1 MLKDIENRNDIIKL
15 VNSFY
20 TKVKTDPMIGHYF
33 TKVVPVEWEKHL
45 PLMYDFWETVLF
57 YAGTYTGNPMQK
69 HMAIHEM
76 SHFTKN
82 HFVQWTHLFEQT
94 VDELF
99 KGSNADAIKHRAQNI
114 SAVMQIKIFKD

>member
-1 MLKDIENRNDIIKL
+1 MQKDIENRKDIELL

-20 TKVKTDPMIGHYF
+20 TKVKTDPVIGHYF
-33 TKVVPVEWEKHL
+33 TKVIPVNWKKHL
-45 PLMYDFWETVLF
+45 PVMYDFWETVLF
-57 YAGTYTGNPMQK
+57 YTGTYTGNPMLK

-82 HFVQWTHLFEQT
+82 HFLQWTYIFNQT

-99 KGSNADAIKHRAQNI
+99 SGPNADAIKERAQNI
-114 SAVMQIKIFKD
+114 SAVMQIKILKN

>member
-1 MLKDIENRNDIIKL
+1 MQKDIENRKDIELL

-20 TKVKTDPMIGHYF
+20 DKVKTDSVIGHYF
-33 TKVVPVEWEKHL
+33 TKVIPVNWEKHL
-45 PLMYDFWETVLF
+45 PVMYDFWETVLF
-57 YAGTYTGNPMQK
+57 YTGTYTGNPMLK

-82 HFVQWTHLFEQT
+82 HFLQWTYLFNQT

-99 KGSNADAIKHRAQNI
+99 KGPNADAIKERSQNI
-114 SAVMQIKIFKD
+114 STVMQIKILKH